1 MGGSSS
7 KVPATRPDGRPEQ
20 QDPSLPSTVME
31 TVQNLKIHKVSS
43 VERKQSTLFSL
54 SAQGL
59 ITHFSPLRRGK
70 SDQSFRSRLLL
81 VLQYLFPILDWAPQY
96 NLQFLKSD
104 ICSGIAIATLAI
116 PQGISCAK
124 LANLPPIMG
133 LYTNFVPPLIYAV
146 LGNSREL
153 SVGPSSILSLVL
165 GSILSE
171 VLSPEIQPTLYLQ
184 VALTAT
190 FFAGLFQASLGLLRL
205 GFVMDYLSKPTLM
218 GFMHGAAIIT
228 VMEQLKNL
236 LGLIHFTKKTGLVG
250 ILGSIYDN
258 RGEFSGETLAM
269 GLLILVFLMI
279 ATKLSSKR
287 PHLFWVGVV
296 APIAS
301 LILSTIFVFS
311 TKAHTRGIKIIGHTE
326 EGINPPSLKMLIFK
340 GPYTA
345 QAVKIGVATGILGL
359 TDVIAQGRTFASF
372 RNYQINENKE
382 IRGVGVM
389 NVIGSCFSC
398 FVASG
403 SLSRTTLN
411 HSTGSKTTVSN
422 IVMASILLVMMRFLM
437 PLIHYTPN
445 VNFAAIIIMAVIKI
459 IDFKAASRLWKVD
472 KLDFITYLSAF
483 FGVTFLTVQTGLIIA
498 VGISIFKI
506 LMHVT
511 RPNIVMMGNV
521 PGTQS
526 YRNLEQYEDAKR
538 VSSFLILG
546 VESPIYFANSTYFK
560 LRILRWVKEEE
571 ERAISNVEC
580 GIKCVVLD
588 MSTVTAI
595 DTTGI
600 EALLQLQK
608 TLKKRSLEL
617 VLVNPVGDVAV
628 KLRASEAWKIFGS
641 KRIYMRIDEAIAA
654 ISWLLNG
661 MPSKATFNKKSWIIY
676 DNEIAI

>member
-7 KVPATRPDGRPEQ
+7 KAPVIRRDGRPEQ

-43 VERKQSTLFSL
+43 LERKPSTLGL
-54 SAQGL
+54 GSAQGL
-59 ITHFSPLRRGK
+59 ITHFFPFRWGK
-70 SDQSFRSRLLL
+70 LEESRSSRLLL
-81 VLQYLFPILDWAPQY
+81 ALQCLFPILDWAPKY

-104 ICSGIAIATLAI
+104 ICSGLAVATLAI

-133 LYTNFVPPLIYAV
+133 LYTNLVPPLIYAV

-153 SVGPSSILSLVL
+153 SVGPASISSLVL
-165 GSILSE
+165 GSMLSE
-171 VLSPEIQPTLYLQ
+171 VVSPEIQPTLYLQ
-184 VALTAT
+184 LALTAT
-190 FFAGLFQASLGLLRL
+190 FFAGLFQASLGLLR
-205 GFVMDYLSKPTLM
+205 F
-218 GFMHGAAIIT
+218 
-228 VMEQLKNL
+228 Q
-236 LGLIHFTKKTGLVG
+236 
-250 ILGSIYDN
+250 
-258 RGEFSGETLAM
+258 
-269 GLLILVFLMI
+269 
-279 ATKLSSKR
+279 SSKR
-287 PHLFWVGVV
+287 PRLFWVGVV

-301 LILSTIFVFS
+301 LILSTIYVLS
-311 TKAHTRGIKIIGHTE
+311 TKANNRGIKIIGHAQ

-340 GPYTA
+340 GPYTVH
-345 QAVKIGVATGILGL
+345 AVKIGVASGILGL
-359 TDVIAQGRTFASF
+359 TDVIAQGRTFASL
-372 RNYQINENKE
+372 RDYQINENRE

-398 FVASG
+398 FAASG

-411 HSTGSKTTVSN
+411 YNTGSKTTVSN
-422 IVMASILLVMMRFLM
+422 IVMASIVLVMMTFLM

-445 VNFAAIIIMAVIKI
+445 VIFAAIIIISVVSIV
-459 IDFKAASRLWKVD
+459 DFKAASRLWKVD

-483 FGVTFLTVQTGLIIA
+483 FGVTFITVQTGLIIA

-526 YRNLEQYEDAKR
+526 YRNLEQYKDAKR

-560 LRILRWVKEEE
+560 HRILRWVKEEE
-571 ERAISNVEC
+571 ERAISKLEC

-600 EALLQLQK
+600 ESLLQLQK
-608 TLKKRSLEL
+608 TLKKRSLE
-617 VLVNPVGDVAV
+617 V
-628 KLRASEAWKIFGS
+628 
-641 KRIYMRIDEAIAA
+641 IY
-654 ISWLLNG
+654 N
-661 MPSKATFNKKSWIIY
+661 
-676 DNEIAI
+676 